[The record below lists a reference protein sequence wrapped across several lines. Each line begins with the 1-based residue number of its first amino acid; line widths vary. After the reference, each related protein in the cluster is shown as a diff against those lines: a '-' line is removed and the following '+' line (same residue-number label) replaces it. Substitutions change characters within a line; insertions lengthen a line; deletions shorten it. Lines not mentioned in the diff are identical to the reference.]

1 VVVLEEVPVLAVEPS
16 SNLGTRITVE
26 LPIERADEFVLA
38 AARGDVL
45 ASVVGRR

>member
-1 VVVLEEVPVLAVEPS
+1 MKSKSKMKVMWMLV
-16 SNLGTRITVE
+16 TVE
-26 LPIERADEFVLA
+26 LPIDRADAFVLA